1 MAERTEDDILF
12 EEIDDELRKDH
23 ANKLWQAYGQY
34 VIALCVAIVVGVGGF
49 KGWQHYDLTS
59 RQAAG
64 EQFAAAMT
72 LAADNKTEDSFN
84 ALSDLAADGTEG
96 YKVLARFSQARLM
109 AQNNDSNG
117 AAETYRS
124 LAEDSSLDSLYRDMA
139 VILGALVELNV
150 PGTDWA
156 GLEQRLAPLSVD
168 TSPWRFSAR
177 EISAL
182 IAQKTGANTKARDL
196 FKGLSSDRNSPEGVR
211 ARAQEM
217 LSILGK

>member
-139 VILGALVELNV
+139 VILGALDELNV

-156 GLEQRLAPLSVD
+156 GLEQRLAPLSAD

>member
-1 MAERTEDDILF
+1 MAEKTEDDILF
-12 EEIDDELRKDH
+12 EEIDDELRHDQ

-34 VIALCVAIVVGVGGF
+34 VIGLAVAIVVGVGGYQA
-49 KGWQHYDLTS
+49 WRSYDLST
-59 RQAAG
+59 RQASG
-64 EQFAAAMT
+64 ERFAAAMT
-72 LAADNKTEDSFN
+72 LATDNKTEDTFK
-84 ALSDLAADGTEG
+84 ALSDIAADGTEG

-109 AQNNDSNG
+109 AKENDSNG
-117 AAETYRS
+117 AAVTYQ
-124 LAEDSSLDSLYRDMA
+124 LIAEDSSIDSLYRDMA
-139 VILGALVELNV
+139 VILGALVELNI

-156 GLEQRLAPLSVD
+156 GLEQRLAPLSAE

-182 IAQKTGANTKARDL
+182 IAQKTGGKNKARDL
-196 FKGLSSDRNSPEGVR
+196 FKGLSNDKFAPQGVR

>member
-12 EEIDDELRKDH
+12 EEIDDELRQDRAHKMW
-23 ANKLWQAYGQY
+23 KAYGHY
-34 VIALCVAIVVGVGGF
+34 VIGLALAIVVGVGGY
-49 KGWQHYDLTS
+49 KAWRYYDLTS

-64 EQFAAAMT
+64 ERFATAT
-72 LAADNKTEDSFN
+72 QLAADNKTEDTFN

-156 GLEQRLAPLSVD
+156 GLEQRLAPLSAD

-177 EISAL
+177 EISA
-182 IAQKTGANTKARDL
+182 IAAQQTGDKNKARDL
-196 FKGLSSDRNSPEGVR
+196 YKSLNDDAMAPQGVR